1 MDIRFLLS
9 LAVLL
14 SVVYNRTYGQDT
26 RVKLCGREFIR
37 MVVAS
42 CGSSRLKRSTAEFNQ
57 QHGKSLGEVLEWADD
72 GHPSSQS
79 SKNTVQQSQNPEYPE
94 LIRDFTP
101 STEKTGSTHGS
112 KESRGIE
119 NPENHQLNRMFSR
132 AQRDVGPAGV
142 CCRLGCTISEL
153 VQYC

>member
-57 QHGKSLGEVLEWADD
+57 QHE
-72 GHPSSQS
+72 
-79 SKNTVQQSQNPEYPE
+79 KNVMVWVNTSQNPEYPE